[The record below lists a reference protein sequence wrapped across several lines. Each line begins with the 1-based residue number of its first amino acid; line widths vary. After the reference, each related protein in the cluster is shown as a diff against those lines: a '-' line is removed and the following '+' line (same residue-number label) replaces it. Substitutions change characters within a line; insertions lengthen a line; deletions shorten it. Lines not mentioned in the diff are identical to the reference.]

1 MANQQLPPPLA
12 GDGSLPALCSA
23 MEEMFAE
30 LPLEVLLVYL
40 IDLVKTPLLPLL
52 AEQFHVLGDEG
63 WNLTSTEGQRREL
76 IKKAI
81 EIHRLKGTPWAL
93 KEIFRILRVDIK
105 LEEWWQQQP
114 PGQPHTF
121 SLTAWVNDNLIKEE
135 AILNADLYQRLRR
148 MVHEVKPVRA
158 EYQFRIGAGFQGSLM
173 LVNATKPYSVRRIS
187 ITTRGQVS
195 TEQSVNLTNTTQ
207 CLTVVRVSMEVQ

>member
-1 MANQQLPPPLA
+1 
-12 GDGSLPALCSA
+12 
-23 MEEMFAE
+23 
-30 LPLEVLLVYL
+30 
-40 IDLVKTPLLPLL
+40 
-52 AEQFHVLGDEG
+52 
-63 WNLTSTEGQRREL
+63 
-76 IKKAI
+76 
-81 EIHRLKGTPWAL
+81 
-93 KEIFRILRVDIK
+93 
-105 LEEWWQQQP
+105 
-114 PGQPHTF
+114 